1 MYCSMFSSLCS
12 IPNFTEDCF
21 KEHILLTI
29 LLSHFP
35 LTWYFTVTFI
45 QTTVHTSVSARSYLA
60 KRSSEVKIGSWIVF
74 PYWIKTLPH
83 CSIFT
88 LTIIIFSL
96 PFIFFFFPFS
106 MMKQSKW
113 WKEHEWLWIQ
123 KLFFLEIRNKT
134 VASILWDTKLS
145 NIWK

>member
-1 MYCSMFSSLCS
+1 MNRLVKYICYLIIMYRSMFSSLCS
-12 IPNFTEDCF
+12 IPDFTEDYF
-21 KEHILLTI
+21 KEHILLTM

-45 QTTVHTSVSARSYLA
+45 QTTVHTSVPARSYLA

-96 PFIFFFFPFS
+96 PFIFFFFFHFL
-106 MMKQSKW
+106 W
-113 WKEHEWLWIQ
+113 WNSQNDEKNMSGSEF
-123 KLFFLEIRNKT
+123 KSFFFWKLEI
-134 VASILWDTKLS
+134 KL
-145 NIWK
+145 